1 MNISLNVLAQT
12 YYVLCAIFV
21 ALFLTSFLILRKN
34 RTRKNVEGQSMRKPT
49 HFLDMDTV
57 DAKCDIC
64 FGKVEEDTVKECSC
78 GKVFHNDCID
88 GTGECPYCKAA
99 SNNMTER
106 DSRKGECYAC
116 HEQLDGNICPSCNT
130 VTPWKDGTFRC
141 ICGHEM
147 HFSNDKCS
155 KCGATYRYDE

>member
-1 MNISLNVLAQT
+1 
-12 YYVLCAIFV
+12 
-21 ALFLTSFLILRKN
+21 
-34 RTRKNVEGQSMRKPT
+34 
-49 HFLDMDTV
+49 MDTV

-99 SNNMTER
+99 SNSMTER